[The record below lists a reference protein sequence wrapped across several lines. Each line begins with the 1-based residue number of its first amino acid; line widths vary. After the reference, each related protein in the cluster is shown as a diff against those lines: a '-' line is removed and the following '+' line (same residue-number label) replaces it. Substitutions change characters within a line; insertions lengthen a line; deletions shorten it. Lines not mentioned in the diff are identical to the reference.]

1 MSTDTTRICLGAAPL
16 TASIAVSDMGA
27 AQEFYEDR
35 LGLRAAQEQTDGS
48 RLYAS
53 ASGASLHV
61 YASPEHAG
69 KATATL
75 ATCTST
81 TSSAWWTSSPA
92 AASVRALRRPRAASR
107 RARDLR
113 GRGRRPGRLAQDP
126 DGNTFALEERPA
138 GEAFQGRF
146 DGSRSRS
153 APWRRR
159 SRPVHGA
166 LGGGPDVTLFGAWGP
181 IERGAEALRRTFE
194 WVREPLRRRRAR
206 ARERRRPRERRPRV
220 HRRLRARHGQRGRR
234 RPPAHDDPGDPRL
247 PPRGREWRLV
257 HRHADFPPRD
267 QRTATGA
274 SGKATPSLSTR
285 AARPSPPRATCP
297 ARGS

>member
-1 MSTDTTRICLGAAPL
+1 MSTDTTRICLGAAPPDRVDRRL
-16 TASIAVSDMGA
+16 RHGRRA
-27 AQEFYEDR
+27 EFYEDR

-61 YASPEHAG
+61 RVA
-69 KATATL
+69 
-75 ATCTST
+75 
-81 TSSAWWTSSPA
+81 
-92 AASVRALRRPRAASR
+92 RARGQGDGDPGHLVRRPRVRGGRAAGRGVRFERYDDPALRADERGSARSR
-107 RARDLR
+107 AAAGSPGSGPRRQHLRPRGAAGRRGPSRGASTGR
-113 GRGRRPGRLAQDP
+113 GRGPRHG
-126 DGNTFALEERPA
+126 
-138 GEAFQGRF
+138 
-146 DGSRSRS
+146 
-153 APWRRR
+153 RRR

-194 WVREPLRRRRAR
+194 WVGSRFGGGELVPENVVVHESGDLA
-206 ARERRRPRERRPRV
+206 

-257 HRHADFPPRD
+257 HRHADFR
-267 QRTATGA
+267 RATSAPLPGA

-285 AARPSPPRATCP
+285 ARLDLHPRATCP